1 MDFFKS
7 FAAATSEEE
16 KAKRLR
22 PDCEEDEK
30 DADENGTA
38 NAGDNNNFESNKKAK
53 TMNNNNNDNENG
65 IISSN
70 TLRKPAAEQQ
80 QQRKTVVV
88 VEKDSEKNVSIKEE
102 NNNGERGGV
111 KANTLGG
118 HQVGHYANRDM
129 HLRKQEEDGELQ
141 WKVIKNDEN
150 EQHSIWLIAL
160 KNIFSKQLPNMPK
173 EYIVRLVFDPRHHSM
188 LCLKNDQV
196 IGGITY
202 RPFWRQN
209 MCEIAFCA
217 ISANEQVKGYGT
229 RLMNHLKEYVKEEED
244 MTHLITFADNNAV
257 GYFAKQ
263 GFTKDIV
270 MEREKWVGYIKE
282 YDGGTIME
290 CALEAQISYVDFPKN
305 IRAQRECVEAKV
317 REMTTAHVVYP
328 GLARFKDGGE
338 FGKHRITDPLS
349 MIKGLKEAKWKTPDP
364 PRYRLVHP
372 GCGDGY
378 PTIENLHKFM
388 RSIIA
393 IVRTHPD
400 SWPFMS
406 AVNKEEVPD
415 YYEVVKMPADI
426 ETLSERVESEIYY
439 MTLEMFAADFKRMFE
454 NCRMYNSADT
464 IYYKCANRLELFFD
478 AKIAGGITFKV
489 RDTGSYLNR

>member
-1 MDFFKS
+1 
-7 FAAATSEEE
+7 
-16 KAKRLR
+16 
-22 PDCEEDEK
+22 
-30 DADENGTA
+30 
-38 NAGDNNNFESNKKAK
+38 
-53 TMNNNNNDNENG
+53 
-65 IISSN
+65 
-70 TLRKPAAEQQ
+70 
-80 QQRKTVVV
+80 
-88 VEKDSEKNVSIKEE
+88 
-102 NNNGERGGV
+102 
-111 KANTLGG
+111 
-118 HQVGHYANRDM
+118 
-129 HLRKQEEDGELQ
+129 
-141 WKVIKNDEN
+141 
-150 EQHSIWLIAL
+150 
-160 KNIFSKQLPNMPK
+160 
-173 EYIVRLVFDPRHHSM
+173 
-188 LCLKNDQV
+188 
-196 IGGITY
+196 
-202 RPFWRQN
+202 

-257 GYFAKQ
+257 GYFSKQ

-328 GLARFKDGGE
+328 GLTRFKDGGE

-349 MIKGLKEAKWKTPDP
+349 TIKGLKEAKWKAPDP

-388 RSIIA
+388 RSIVA
-393 IVRTHPD
+393 IVKTHPD

-415 YYEVVKMPADI
+415 YYEVVKDPTDI
-426 ETLSERVESEIYY
+426 ESVSERVESENYY
-439 MTLEMFAADFKRMFE
+439 VTLEMFAADFKRMFE
-454 NCRMYNSADT
+454 NCRLYNAVDT

-478 AKIAGGITFKV
+478 AKIAAGITFKV
-489 RDTGSYLNR
+489 REAGSYLNR

>member
-1 MDFFKS
+1 MWCRVVGSD
-7 FAAATSEEE
+7 
-16 KAKRLR
+16 
-22 PDCEEDEK
+22 DD
-30 DADENGTA
+30 DD
-38 NAGDNNNFESNKKAK
+38 GDNCRKSGRKSNA
-53 TMNNNNNDNENG
+53 
-65 IISSN
+65 
-70 TLRKPAAEQQ
+70 
-80 QQRKTVVV
+80 
-88 VEKDSEKNVSIKEE
+88 
-102 NNNGERGGV
+102 
-111 KANTLGG
+111 LGG
-118 HQVGHYANRDM
+118 QQFGHYANRDM
-129 HLRKQEEDGELQ
+129 HLRKQEEDGELR
-141 WKVIKNDEN
+141 WKVIKNDGN

-188 LCLKNDQV
+188 LCLKNDVV

-257 GYFAKQ
+257 GYFSKQ

-349 MIKGLKEAKWKTPDP
+349 
-364 PRYRLVHP
+364 
-372 GCGDGY
+372 
-378 PTIENLHKFM
+378 TI
-388 RSIIA
+388 
-393 IVRTHPD
+393 
-400 SWPFMS
+400 
-406 AVNKEEVPD
+406 
-415 YYEVVKMPADI
+415 
-426 ETLSERVESEIYY
+426 
-439 MTLEMFAADFKRMFE
+439 
-454 NCRMYNSADT
+454 
-464 IYYKCANRLELFFD
+464 
-478 AKIAGGITFKV
+478 
-489 RDTGSYLNR
+489 

>member
-1 MDFFKS
+1 MFDFFKS
-7 FAAATSEEE
+7 ETNEN
-16 KAKRLR
+16 KKRGR
-22 PDCEEDEK
+22 DENEDEI
-30 DADENGTA
+30 
-38 NAGDNNNFESNKKAK
+38 DNNNKKVKMEAAMATTDVK
-53 TMNNNNNDNENG
+53 TEDALVGTNG
-65 IISSN
+65 
-70 TLRKPAAEQQ
+70 RA
-80 QQRKTVVV
+80 
-88 VEKDSEKNVSIKEE
+88 
-102 NNNGERGGV
+102 NGGGGEGAMGV
-111 KANTLGG
+111 NPGEKANTLGA
-118 HQVGHYANRDM
+118 QTVGHYANRDM

-141 WKVIKNDEN
+141 WKVIKNDGN

-188 LCLKNDQV
+188 LCLKNDVV

-257 GYFAKQ
+257 GYFSKQ

-349 MIKGLKEAKWKTPDP
+349 TIKGLKEAKWKSPDP

-378 PTIENLHKFM
+378 PTLENLHKFM

-393 IVRTHPD
+393 IVKTHPD
-400 SWPFMS
+400 AWPFLS

-415 YYEVVKMPADI
+415 YYEVVKDPTDI
-426 ETLSERVESEIYY
+426 ESVSERLESENYY
-439 MTLEMFAADFKRMFE
+439 VTLEMFAADFKRMFE
-454 NCRMYNSADT
+454 NCRLYNAADT

-478 AKIAGGITFKV
+478 AKIAAGITFKV
-489 RDTGSYLNR
+489 REAGSYLNR